1 MAYEEFELVIV
12 GGGVVGLSTAL
23 AAAKSGVKSII
34 CIDQHGVANSFG
46 ASGDGLRLF
55 RLSYFEHPSYV
66 PLLRQAIE
74 SWRQLGDSLYCPVGG
89 FYAGPLKC
97 ELIQG
102 SLESAN
108 LHNIDHDI
116 MPVETARKQFPQF
129 ALPPDYVVFVEQ
141 EGGYVRAA
149 QGTVA
154 VGIAAQ
160 SLGVMIAEA
169 QVMGLHPNGN
179 KWVVEGSDFSVLADR
194 VVVATGYETSDLV
207 PKLKPFLT
215 KEAHLL
221 LWLEDLSHRY
231 DEGPGFGI
239 MNDMGEMLYGFP
251 AVDDVPGVK
260 VGGHHRFSSSSIER
274 QEARLCELA
283 TQYLPSVS
291 TNVLS
296 KKTCP
301 YDMSPDGNFMFGE
314 IEPGLSVACGFSG
327 HGFKFGPVLGNLAWQ
342 AANRNLPEELEFLD
356 VSRYIQ

>member
-1 MAYEEFELVIV
+1 MGYEEFELVIV

-89 FYAGPLKC
+89 FYAGPLKS

-108 LHNIDHDI
+108 RHSISHDI
-116 MPVETARKQFPQF
+116 LPAETARKLFPQF
-129 ALPPDYVVFVEQ
+129 TLPQDYVVFVEQ

-149 QGTVA
+149 AGTIA
-154 VGIAAQ
+154 IASAAQ

-169 QVMGLHPNGN
+169 QVLSLHPNGN

-194 VVVATGYETSDLV
+194 VIVAGGYETSTLV

-215 KEAHLL
+215 KETHML
-221 LWLEDLSHRY
+221 LWLEDSSHQY
-231 DEGPGFGI
+231 DIGPGFGI
-239 MNDMGEMLYGFP
+239 MNEEGEMLYGFP
-251 AVDDVPGVK
+251 GVDDVPGVK
-260 VGGHHRFSSSSIER
+260 VGGHHRFSSASIES
-274 QEARLCELA
+274 QEERLLQLA
-283 TQYLPSVS
+283 GQYLPDLVGRI
-291 TNVLS
+291 LS

-301 YDMSPDGNFMFGE
+301 YDMTPDANFIFGE
-314 IEPGLSVACGFSG
+314 VEPGLSVACGFSG
-327 HGFKFGPVLGNLAWQ
+327 HGFKFGPVLGELAWQ
-342 AANRNLPEELEFLD
+342 AATEGLPKDLGFLNFQ
-356 VSRYIQ
+356 RFLK